1 MIVQDPK
8 VKSEVIERL
17 VQIADDLSGLLKPSK
32 VVEDAREPTSPLHPL
47 FDWNDSSAAHT
58 ARLDTARRLIRSV
71 RVEIT
76 YRKQITVVPA
86 YLRDPSQDTKD
97 EGYASLD
104 IIMGDVEMRR
114 GTMAAEINRAIASIK
129 RASGIGKALGYDTAV
144 IDRMANRLDEFVSQL

>member
-76 YRKQITVVPA
+76 CRKQIIVVPA